1 MFFIPLEN
9 SNGSQIHFLKFG
21 CVSSLS
27 LAHSPLVVLC
37 QLFVLN
43 SPYFVIQIQ
52 ITTLGYASWLLRLH
66 RSLSTGFVSTYG
78 SRFFSLANH
87 H

>member
-21 CVSSLS
+21 FVSSLS